1 MTENDIEIKAEKMM
15 DRLDR
20 SFAAGKVTTDEYRK
34 AVEDINN
41 WVNDQMRR
49 LHE

>member
-15 DRLDR
+15 DHLDR
-20 SFAAGKVTTDEYRK
+20 SFVAGKVTTDEYRK

-49 LHE
+49 LQ